1 MTHRITRRRALK
13 MIFASVAAAA
23 LSRAFHARARYPT
36 AQASAHGEDAR
47 LAGSDLWVWMG
58 RAIHT
63 LTFYE
68 EPSTRS
74 KWQATFYR
82 DQSFPI
88 TREVRA
94 PFSAHNDR
102 WYETPLGYVHSAWV
116 LPVRVYPPQ
125 PTIDDVGAW
134 GFWGEVS
141 QPWTEATLEPRTNAE
156 KVYRFYGGNV
166 YHVVDSFV
174 DAAGTGWYRVFD
186 EFPMQE
192 PPYQWVLARDVR
204 RIPRTEMAPIHPFVG
219 EKRIEVDLDKQ
230 RLYCYEGHR
239 LVYTTL
245 VASGVGIQ
253 QVEVEREG
261 ENGEKFVEVVN
272 VDLATP
278 TGDMA
283 ALLKQPSRHM
293 TNRPMKPGDPW
304 PMVEVFDLPGI
315 PWNCFFDTA
324 GTAIHGTYWHN
335 DFGVK
340 RSHGCLNVSCEAA
353 RWIYRWT
360 YPISGYEDDFV
371 AGSYQVGTPVK
382 IFEKAD
388 L

>member
-1 MTHRITRRRALK
+1 MSRKITRRRVLK

-23 LSRAFHARARYPT
+23 LSPVFHARARYPT
-36 AQASAHGEDAR
+36 AQAVGSGEDTN
-47 LAGSDLWVWMG
+47 LWVWMG
-58 RAIHT
+58 RAIQT
-63 LTFYE
+63 LAFYE

-74 KWQATFYR
+74 ARTDTRYR
-82 DQSFPI
+82 DQAFPI
-88 TREVRA
+88 TRQVRA
-94 PFSAHNDR
+94 PFSSHNDR

-125 PTIDDVGAW
+125 PFISDVGEW

-141 QPWTEATLEPRTNAE
+141 QPWTEAYLEPSASAGR
-156 KVYRFYGGNV
+156 VYRFYGGTV
-166 YHVVDSFV
+166 YHIVDAFM
-174 DAAGTGWYRVFD
+174 DAAGTGWYKTFD

-192 PPYQWVLARDVR
+192 PPHQWILARDVR
-204 RIPRTEMAPIHPFVG
+204 CIPRAEMAPIHPFVG
-219 EKRIEVDLDKQ
+219 EKRVEVDLAKQ
-230 RLYCYEGHR
+230 RLYCYEGNR

-245 VASGVGIQ
+245 VASGIGVQ
-253 QVEVEREG
+253 QVQVERED
-261 ENGEKFVEVVN
+261 ENGEKFIEVVN

-278 TGDMA
+278 QGDMA

-293 TNRPMKPGDPW
+293 TNRPMKPEDPW
-304 PMVEVFDLPGI
+304 PLVEVFDLPGI

-360 YPISGYEDDFV
+360 FPISGYEDDFV
-371 AGSYQVGTPVK
+371 AGSYWVGTPIK
-382 IFEKAD
+382 IFEPE
-388 L
+388 

>member
-1 MTHRITRRRALK
+1 MSRKITRRRALK

-23 LSRAFHARARYPT
+23 LSPAFHARARYPT
-36 AQASAHGEDAR
+36 AQASARSED
-47 LAGSDLWVWMG
+47 SDLWVWMG
-58 RAIHT
+58 RAIQN

-68 EPSTRS
+68 GPSTRS
-74 KWQATFYR
+74 GWKDSRYR
-82 DQSFPI
+82 DQAFPI
-88 TREVRA
+88 TRRVRA

-125 PTIDDVGAW
+125 PFISDVGAW

-141 QPWTEATLEPRTNAE
+141 QPWTEAYLEPNTNSE
-156 KVYRFYGGNV
+156 RVYRFYGGTV
-166 YHVVDSFV
+166 YHIVASFV
-174 DAAGTGWYRVFD
+174 DAAGTGWYKTFD

-192 PPYQWVLARDVR
+192 PPHQWILARDVR
-204 RIPRTEMAPIHPFVG
+204 RIPRAEMAPIHPFAG
-219 EKRIEVDLDKQ
+219 EKRIEVDLAKQ

-253 QVEVEREG
+253 PVEVEM
-261 ENGEKFVEVVN
+261 ENEHGEKYIEVVD

-293 TNRPMKPGDPW
+293 TNRPMKPEDP
-304 PMVEVFDLPGI
+304 PPVVEMFDLPGI
-315 PWNCFFDTA
+315 PWNIFFDMS
-324 GTAIHGTYWHN
+324 GTAIHGAYWHN

-353 RWIYRWT
+353 RWIYRWA
-360 YPISGYEDDFV
+360 YPIGGYEDDFV
-371 AGSYQVGTPVK
+371 AGSYWVGTPIK
-382 IFEKAD
+382 IFGEA
-388 L
+388 